1 MLVSPNVNHEIK
13 MADEI
18 LRIDEKIGIALEM
31 TKDTIQ
37 NKAPRPI
44 HRVQVNVLWTFTCS
58 GFAARI
64 IVMYYVDVNL
74 WFPL

>member
-1 MLVSPNVNHEIK
+1 
-13 MADEI
+13 
-18 LRIDEKIGIALEM
+18 
-31 TKDTIQ
+31 
-37 NKAPRPI
+37 
-44 HRVQVNVLWTFTCS
+44 VNVLWTFTCS